1 METMRTTTPAAVR
14 VLVGG
19 TLLAAAPAMAQELA
33 ISCGAVGQELELCR
47 DGVAAWSQES
57 GIDVTVVS
65 TPNSTSERLALYQ
78 QILASGSADID
89 VYQIDVIWP
98 GILGAHF
105 VDLAPAFEQEILDG
119 HFEAIVANN
128 TVDGELKAI
137 PWFTDAGVLYYR
149 RDLLDE
155 YGHEPPTTWEEM
167 AAIAEAIQEAERAAG
182 NARMSGYVFQ
192 GNAYEGLTC
201 NALEWIH
208 SYGGGRIVNE
218 AGEVTVDNPDAVAAL
233 EEAASWV
240 GRITP
245 QGVLAY
251 QEEEARGVFQ
261 AGHAVFMRNWPYA
274 WALANAEDSPVKGKV
289 GVSALPK
296 GGADGQHTGAL
307 GGWNLAVSRYSDMR
321 EEAIDLVAYLAS
333 YEEQKRRAIEGAYNP
348 TIAAL
353 YEDEEVLEAN
363 PFFGELY
370 GTFVGAVARPS
381 DITGARYNQV
391 STEFWN
397 AVHNTL
403 NGSTRADRALTQL
416 ERKLERLSRSWR

>member
-1 METMRTTTPAAVR
+1 MARTTSLVVGALVGAAVLGATPAAAR
-14 VLVGG
+14 
-19 TLLAAAPAMAQELA
+19 QLA
-33 ISCGAVGQELELCR
+33 ISCGAVGQELTLCR
-47 DGVAAWSQES
+47 DGVAAWSAET
-57 GIDVTVVS
+57 GVAVDVVS

-78 QILASGSADID
+78 QMLASGSADID

-105 VDLAPAFEQEILDG
+105 VDLAPAFEPATLDG
-119 HFEAIVANN
+119 HFRTIIENN

-149 RDLLDE
+149 RDLLE
-155 YGHEPPTTWEEM
+155 AHGHEPPTTWEEM
-167 AAIAEAIQEAERAAG
+167 ATVAAEVQAAERAAG
-182 NARMSGYVFQ
+182 NERMTGYVFQ

-208 SYGGGRIVNE
+208 SHGGGRIVND

-240 GRITP
+240 GEITP

-274 WALANAEDSPVKGKV
+274 WALANAEDSPIKGKV
-289 GVSALPK
+289 GVTALPK
-296 GGADGQHTGAL
+296 GGEDGRHTGTL
-307 GGWNLAVSRYSDMR
+307 GGWNLAVSRYSDRR
-321 EEAIDLVAYLAS
+321 EDAIDLVRYLAS
-333 YEEQKRRAIEGAYNP
+333 YAEQKRRAVEGAYNP
-348 TIAAL
+348 TIKAL
-353 YEDEEVLEAN
+353 YDDEEVLAAN

-370 GTFVGAVARPS
+370 DTFVDAVARPS
-381 DITGARYNQV
+381 DVTGARYNQV

-403 NGSTRADRALTQL
+403 NGSTTAERALSGLQ
-416 ERKLERLSRSWR
+416 RKLERLARTWR

>member
-1 METMRTTTPAAVR
+1 MRTTTFVAASA
-14 VLVGG
+14 LVGG
-19 TLLAAAPAMAQELA
+19 ALLAAAPATSQELA
-33 ISCGAVGQELELCR
+33 ISCGAVGQELALCR
-47 DGVAAWSQES
+47 EGVAAWSEAS
-57 GIDVTVVS
+57 GIPVDVVS

-105 VDLAPAFEQEILDG
+105 VDLSPAFDRQTLDG
-119 HFEAIVANN
+119 HFQAIVENN
-128 TVDGELKAI
+128 TIDGELKAI

-149 RDLLDE
+149 RDLLDA
-155 YGHEPPTTWEEM
+155 YGHEPPATWAEM
-167 AAIAEAIQEAERAAG
+167 AAIALEIQNAERAAG
-182 NARMSGYVFQ
+182 NQRMVGYVFQ

-208 SYGGGRIVNE
+208 SHGGGRIVND
-218 AGEVTVDNPDAVAAL
+218 AGEVTVDNAEAVAAL
-233 EEAASWV
+233 EEAASWI
-240 GRITP
+240 GTITP

-251 QEEEARGVFQ
+251 QEEETRGVFQ

-274 WALANAEDSPVKGKV
+274 WALANAEDSPIKGKV
-289 GVSALPK
+289 GVTALPK
-296 GGADGQHTGAL
+296 GGEDGRHTGAL
-307 GGWNLAVSRYSDMR
+307 GGWNLAVSRYSDMP
-321 EEAIDLVAYLAS
+321 EAAMDLVAFLAS

-381 DITGARYNQV
+381 DVTGARYNQV

-403 NGSTRADRALTQL
+403 NGSVSADRALTQL
-416 ERKLERLSRSWR
+416 ERKLERLARTWR

>member
-1 METMRTTTPAAVR
+1 MPVIRSTFAAMASAGLGVA
-14 VLVGG
+14 VL
-19 TLLAAAPAMAQELA
+19 AAPATAQELA
-33 ISCGAVGQELELCR
+33 ISCGAVGQELKLCQ
-47 DGVAAWSQES
+47 DGVAAWSAQS
-57 GIDVTVVS
+57 GIDVKVVS

-105 VDLAPAFEQEILDG
+105 VDLAPAFSEETIDG
-119 HFEAIVANN
+119 HFDAIIENN

-149 RDLLDE
+149 RDLLE
-155 YGHEPPTTWEEM
+155 EHGHEPPTTWAEM
-167 AAIAEAIQEAERAAG
+167 AAIAEEIQNAEREAG
-182 NARMSGYVFQ
+182 NQRMVGYVFQ

-208 SYGGGRIVNE
+208 SYGGGRIVDE
-218 AGEVTVDNPDAVAAL
+218 SGEVTVNNPDAVAAL

-240 GRITP
+240 GNITP

-261 AGHAVFMRNWPYA
+261 AGHSVFMRNWPYA
-274 WALANAEDSPVKGKV
+274 WALANAEDSPIKGKV
-289 GVSALPK
+289 GVTALPR
-296 GGADGQHTGAL
+296 GGEDGQHTGTL

-321 EEAIDLVAYLAS
+321 EEAMDLVAFLAS

-353 YEDEEVLEAN
+353 YEDEEVLAAN
-363 PFFGELY
+363 PFFGGLY
-370 GTFVGAVARPS
+370 DTFVNAVARPS
-381 DITGARYNQV
+381 AVTGARYNQV

-397 AVHNTL
+397 AAHNTL
-403 NGSTRADRALTQL
+403 NGSMPADQALSQL
-416 ERKLERLSRSWR
+416 ERKLQRLARTWR

>member
-1 METMRTTTPAAVR
+1 MLTTTMVAAG

-19 TLLAAAPAMAQELA
+19 LWVTATPASAQELA

-47 DGVAAWSQES
+47 DGVAAWSEQS
-57 GIDVTVVS
+57 GIPVKVVS

-78 QILASGSADID
+78 QILASESADID

-105 VDLAPAFEQEILDG
+105 VDLTPAFDQATLDG
-119 HFEAIVANN
+119 HFDAIIENN
-128 TVDGELKAI
+128 RVDGELKAM

-149 RDLLDE
+149 RDLLE
-155 YGHEPPTTWEEM
+155 AHGHAPPTTWAEM
-167 AAIAEAIQEAERAAG
+167 ATIAAEIQDAERAAG
-182 NARMSGYVFQ
+182 NQRMVGYVFQ

-201 NALEWIH
+201 NALEWVY
-208 SYGGGRIVNE
+208 SYGGGRIVDD
-218 AGEVTVDNPDAVAAL
+218 AGEVTVNNPAAVAAL
-233 EEAASWV
+233 EEAASWI
-240 GRITP
+240 GEITP
-245 QGVLAY
+245 PGVLAY

-274 WALANAEDSPVKGKV
+274 WALANAEDSPIKGKV
-289 GVSALPK
+289 GVTALPK
-296 GGADGQHTGAL
+296 GGGDGQRTGTL

-321 EEAIDLVAYLAS
+321 AEAIDLVRYLAS
-333 YEEQKRRAIEGAYNP
+333 EAEQKRRAVEGAYNP
-348 TIAAL
+348 TIEAL
-353 YEDEEVLEAN
+353 YADAEVLAAN

-370 GTFVGAVARPS
+370 DTFVNAVARPS
-381 DITGARYNQV
+381 DVTGARYNQV

-403 NGSTRADRALTQL
+403 NGSMDAERSLARL
-416 ERKLERLSRSWR
+416 ERKLQRLARTWR